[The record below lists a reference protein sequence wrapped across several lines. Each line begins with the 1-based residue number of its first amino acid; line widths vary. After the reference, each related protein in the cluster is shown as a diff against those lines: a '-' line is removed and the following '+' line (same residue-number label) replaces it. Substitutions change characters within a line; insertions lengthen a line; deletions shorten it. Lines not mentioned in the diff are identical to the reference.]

1 MMEDYNFVKKK
12 EQGLEFMSD
21 SDILRYSLKCSME
34 IKQELKQR
42 EDNVDY
48 SNLINTLSE
57 ADEIIL
63 SRL

>member
-1 MMEDYNFVKKK
+1 MEDYNFAKKK
-12 EQGLEFMSD
+12 ELGLEFMSD
-21 SDILRYSLKCSME
+21 SDILRYSLQCSME

-57 ADEIIL
+57 ADKIIL